1 MAFTK
6 ISGAGISSEAPVI
19 INNLVGVGA
28 KLSGIVT
35 AASYHGD
42 GSSLDGISVLV
53 LTQLLLQYSIVLILI
68 MRFQLEI

>member
-1 MAFTK
+1 MYFTK

-42 GSSLDGISVLV
+42 GSSLDGISVCW
-53 LTQLLLQYSIVLILI
+53 Y
-68 MRFQLEI
+68 